1 MFAVILTY
9 RCELSAI
16 DPYLDDHIR
25 WLDLHYQAD
34 IFIASGRREPRM
46 GGVILVKNILRDD
59 LEKIIKDDPF
69 YQRKL
74 ADYQII
80 EFHPSKVQKGFEQ
93 LL

>member
-1 MFAVILTY
+1 
-9 RCELSAI
+9 
-16 DPYLDDHIR
+16 
-25 WLDLHYQAD
+25 
-34 IFIASGRREPRM
+34 M